1 MSYEF
6 FCFFYTGKGYFAD
19 VGYLLTE
26 GTDFDVLTLDATK
39 YLVEDARYHVD
50 FSVFEQRAITAIAHA
65 GSFYTLKECDFH
77 GEVQK
82 QTGFRKEPSL
92 YLIVKN
98 KKGQS

>member
-26 GTDFDVLTLDATK
+26 GTDFDVLTLDATE

-50 FSVFEQRAITAIAHA
+50 FSVFEQRAIAAIAHA
-65 GSFYTLKECDFH
+65 GSFYTAH
-77 GEVQK
+77 
-82 QTGFRKEPSL
+82 RRASL
-92 YLIVKN
+92 VISDKPCPLM
-98 KKGQS
+98 SDLTPF